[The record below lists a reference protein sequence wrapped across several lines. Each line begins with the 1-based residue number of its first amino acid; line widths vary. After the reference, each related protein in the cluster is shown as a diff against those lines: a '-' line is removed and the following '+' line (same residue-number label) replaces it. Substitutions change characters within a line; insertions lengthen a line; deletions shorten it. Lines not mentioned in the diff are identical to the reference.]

1 MNIGW
6 TEHARDAFLNAA
18 LRGQGGTITWPAGA
32 LYAAALTVNPQ
43 TLDVSDMV
51 EVDSVTHPEY
61 ARVQVEFDAPVTE
74 DIGGPPATNFRRKCD
89 STAEEIWPDADA
101 SWGTIVAL
109 AFFDAA
115 TGGNCWYVRAV
126 ATSKDIDEGDTLRA
140 GAGKISISFLN
151 AA

>member
-6 TEHARDAFLNAA
+6 TQYARDAFLNAA
-18 LRGQGGTITWPAGA
+18 LRGQGGSITWPSGA
-32 LYAAALTVNPQ
+32 LYVGALTTNPQ
-43 TLDVSDMV
+43 ALDASDLV
-51 EVDSVTHPEY
+51 EVDSVAHPEY
-61 ARVQVEFDAPVTE
+61 ARVQVEFDAPATE
-74 DIGGPPATNFRRKCD
+74 DIGGPPATDYRRKCV

-126 ATSKDIDEGDTLRA
+126 QTSKDIDAGDTLRA
-140 GAGKISISFLN
+140 GLGKISISFLN